1 MSTLTAD
8 ALRNLRRSG
17 FARLG
22 PPLGIPGA
30 LIAGAAL
37 ALIFAAPAECQRRQE
52 YVAKYDAF
60 IGYTFLNSPKVS
72 LFENG
77 VHMQVGIRPRT
88 WYSLGFDYS
97 IARGDLNITPD
108 LLLPGIQQTLS
119 AQLGQLAAIG
129 RLPAGYKLAVTT
141 GSRTQTFAA
150 GPQLAFR
157 RWSKVTLLLRPSMG
171 LIAEVARPK
180 PSDAI
185 ATGIVA
191 QLAPHGEKTNRT
203 PFFGVG
209 GGVDFMLSKHVA
221 WRVQADFVYDHLF
234 DDLLRDGRMTTRF
247 SIGPAFNF
255 GKNVE

>member
-77 VHMQVGIRPRT
+77 VHMQVG
-88 WYSLGFDYS
+88 
-97 IARGDLNITPD
+97 RGDLNITPD